1 MRQLLAYLLVRMS
14 DGSWDVGSHR
24 NLEGVL
30 DSWKVV
36 PDAGACAVVH
46 VGFWRPDSTEF
57 ESAVDG
63 KRGIVLLTEAAKW
76 ALPQSFGTA
85 HAPCAEAGGLRLFE
99 ALSGWGYEKEEET
112 CSSDA
117 PLGNTAEAGNE
128 YLALDLQSQ
137 WLDVVKRKW
146 PQLWGAALDAGI
158 HDEQSYLENEWR
170 LEPVARDDLASLRY
184 QMLAGDM
191 PNGETIIQN
200 LRHAPPW
207 MLALDVDA
215 LVLPTRPANRLADE
229 RVACVGDMI
238 RIGYEGMSKIP
249 NIGAKSMR
257 VIGEQIAEAWEKG
270 SVFCSA
276 HALVGSQQYR
286 APPMAILPENRAKSS
301 EPAYS
306 ATPASFMSGLQ
317 EGLSYCDEREMRVLE
332 LRMGLR
338 GTKCTLDEIGKLLGI
353 TRERIRQVESKAV
366 RKVSA
371 LMGAWMERIESGI
384 HAVLN
389 ARDEP
394 LPLVGLEVIDPW
406 FSGIGENERPFAF
419 TLGHFKDKR
428 EFFLVRVDG
437 QVYVSAISQEGWED
451 ALRKTKALLGEL
463 VKGDK
468 SMPEE
473 EARYLAESMLTGA
486 GEELRPLLW
495 KETSKRA
502 HFSKTPSG
510 ESRLASF
517 GMGAESIVE
526 AVLLESDRPLHF
538 EEIAKRCV
546 SRGKELDVRRAH
558 NAAADIGILL
568 APGTYGLESHFPLNQ
583 EEIDRLV
590 GEAENIILT
599 NPAKQWHA
607 DEIAERL
614 GEAGIDFDSKLN
626 KYVLN
631 HALRS
636 SQSLAY
642 LGRMVWQIRSG
653 KNQGTA
659 DRIAVW
665 QAVAVALEQNGAPMR
680 TEEIRRELSKDRG
693 LGAYSLAV
701 LQSDPVIKVGEATWG
716 LLWRDVPFS
725 EHGAKRLTDELE
737 NVMRKNGEGLH
748 ISEIVGSLRET
759 SDLAS
764 RVKDPALL
772 VALAVRTGKIKSA
785 KGGYIHPAD
794 WEGSHRL
801 CSNEAIKS
809 ALEESGSAGWSL
821 HAIVARATGLL
832 GREIPP
838 YVASRLLISV
848 GASFNEDRG
857 VWVMPEVAD
866 GSEGE
871 DSDVDAEE
879 DNGSF
884 CPPSSASGDS
894 SASTAQGV

>member
-14 DGSWDVGSHR
+14 DGTWDVGSHR
-24 NLEGVL
+24 NLEGLL
-30 DSWKVV
+30 DSWTAV
-36 PDAGACAVVH
+36 PDAGACAVAH
-46 VGFWRPDSTEF
+46 VGFWRPDTAEF
-57 ESAVDG
+57 EGAVEG
-63 KRGIVLLTEAAKW
+63 KRGVVLLTEAAKW
-76 ALPQSFGTA
+76 ALPTSFGTA
-85 HAPCAEAGGLRLFE
+85 ARPCAEAGGLRLFE
-99 ALSGWGYEKEEET
+99 ALSGWGYEKEE
-112 CSSDA
+112 DA
-117 PLGNTAEAGNE
+117 ISATPPTAEAENE
-128 YLALDLQSQ
+128 NLALDLQSQ
-137 WLDVVKRKW
+137 WLDAVKRKW

-158 HDEQSYLENEWR
+158 HDEHSYIENEWR
-170 LEPVARDDLASLRY
+170 LKLNARNDLASLRY

-191 PNGETIIQN
+191 PNGATIIQN

-207 MLALDVDA
+207 LLALDVDA
-215 LVLPTRPANRLADE
+215 LVLPTRPANRLAEE
-229 RVACVGDMI
+229 RVACVGGMI
-238 RIGYEGMSKIP
+238 RIGYEGMAKIP
-249 NIGAKSMR
+249 NMGAKSMR
-257 VIGEQIAEAWEKG
+257 VIGEKVAEAWEKG

-276 HALVGSQQYR
+276 HALAGTEHHR
-286 APPMAILPENRAKSS
+286 APPTAALPDNNAKSI

-306 ATPASFMSGLQ
+306 STTASFMSGLQ
-317 EGLSYCDEREMRVLE
+317 EALLYCDEREMRVLE

-338 GTKCTLDEIGKLLGI
+338 GIKCTLDEIGKLLGI

-366 RKVSA
+366 RKISA
-371 LMGAWMERIESGI
+371 LMGDWMERIESGI
-384 HAVLN
+384 NNVLN

-406 FSGIGENERPFAF
+406 FSGVGESERPFAF
-419 TLGHFKDKR
+419 ALGHFNDKR

-437 QVYVSAISQEGWED
+437 QAYVSAISQEEWEE

-463 VKGDK
+463 VKGDR
-468 SMPEE
+468 SMPED
-473 EARYLAESMLTGA
+473 EARCLAECMLTGSW
-486 GEELRPLLW
+486 EDLRPLLW

-502 HFSKTPSG
+502 HFSKTPTG

-526 AVLLESDRPLHF
+526 AVLLESERPLHF
-538 EEIAKRCV
+538 EEIARRCAA
-546 SRGKELDVRRAH
+546 RGREIDSRRAR

-568 APGTYGLESHFPLNQ
+568 APGTYGLDTHLPLEQ
-583 EEIDRLV
+583 EEIDLLV
-590 GEAENIILT
+590 GEAENIILA

-614 GEAGIDFDSKLN
+614 GEAGIDFDGKLN

-631 HALRS
+631 HALKS

-642 LGRMVWQIRSG
+642 LGRMVWQIKSG
-653 KNQGTA
+653 KSNGTA

-665 QAVAVALEQNGAPMR
+665 QAVAVALEHNGAPMR
-680 TEEIRRELSKDRG
+680 TEEIRKELSKDRG

-725 EHGAKRLTDELE
+725 EHDAKRLTDELE
-737 NVMRKNGEGLH
+737 EIMRRNGEGLH
-748 ISEIVGSLRET
+748 ISEIIDALKET
-759 SDLAS
+759 ADLAS

-772 VALAVRTGKIKSA
+772 VALAVRAGKIKSA
-785 KGGYIHPAD
+785 KGGYIHPSD
-794 WEGSHRL
+794 WENARRL
-801 CSNEAIKS
+801 CSIEAMQA
-809 ALEESGSAGWSL
+809 ALEEAGSNGWTM
-821 HAIVARATGLL
+821 HALAARASGFL

-838 YVASRLLISV
+838 YVASRLLISA

-857 VWVMPEVAD
+857 VWFMPEEAA
-866 GSEGE
+866 GSNGD
-871 DSDVDAEE
+871 DSDADSAE
-879 DNGSF
+879 DGGSF